1 MNRLCDTSGIDTVDE
16 KSIADFVAYMKM
28 DSKAKEIMRQIVDKL
43 DSISTDMES
52 KKLARKFEVRMNF
65 LEHKPKAD
73 VPFQVNWY

>member
-43 DSISTDMES
+43 DRISTDMES

-65 LEHKPKAD
+65 LEHKPKTD
-73 VPFQVNWY
+73 IPFQVNWY